1 MIQEVTVVGG
11 PLSRYRVVT
20 PSGVESVIKYN
31 QHDADQAGLTEDD
44 LVDAA
49 PRAAGDVDDPSTP
62 PAKRRRTATNKARA
76 TSANKGAR
84 AKAAP
89 SAPPSA
95 PPGDTPP
102 AGPSPEAQGP
112 GANDGGP
119 GGDD

>member
-1 MIQEVTVVGG
+1 MGG

-31 QHDADQAGLTEDD
+31 QHDAEQAGLTDAD
-44 LVDAA
+44 LFDAA
-49 PRAAGDVDDPSTP
+49 PRAASDGDSPSRP
-62 PAKRRRTATNKARA
+62 PAKRRGGAANKARS
-76 TSANKGAR
+76 TSANKGPR

-89 SAPPSA
+89 SAPPAAKPSD
-95 PPGDTPP
+95 DTPP
-102 AGPSPEAQGP
+102 AGPSPEPQGP